1 MCDLNVD
8 IYLDRLLER
17 YAHSFDVY
25 RPFTIG
31 GEEYPAYGY
40 FFSLSEKYVVTQ
52 KANLWSVR
60 TYEHILFL
68 HEERMNMQTV
78 KKVQDLIENHMEPE
92 LVRKEKRYPE
102 KDHMVSYL
110 TVCVLSDR
118 SPDQETRFAVERFR
132 YSKNYLFTV
141 RGHSEGHLICADLEK
156 EQVFCCRPARRM
168 LTTYQQNFSDA
179 REVQEREVSL

>member
-1 MCDLNVD
+1 MDAER
-8 IYLDRLLER
+8 YLDHMLER
-17 YAHSFDVY
+17 YARSFDIY
-25 RPFTIG
+25 RSYKIG

-40 FFSLSEKYVVTQ
+40 FFSLSEKYVATP

-68 HEERMNMQTV
+68 HEDQISVRTV
-78 KKVQDLIENHMEPE
+78 QKARALMDSYMEPE
-92 LVRKEKRYPE
+92 LVRKGRRYPE

-118 SPDQETRFAVERFR
+118 AVDGDVRKAVEDYR
-132 YSKNYLFTV
+132 YAKNYLLTV
-141 RGHSEGHLICADLEK
+141 RGHSEGHLICVDLEK
-156 EQVFCCRPARRM
+156 EQVFCNRPARRM
-168 LTTYQQNFSDA
+168 LKTYKQNFSDA